1 MMVRDITHQFGEK
14 IQTVSLTSSTSVRN
28 EQLQTAFGDLVTANL
43 LKQWKERS
51 TNVPGKKTS
60 SPWPDHID
68 ISSVIPRSPTRYE
81 VTGYII
87 YLTSDQALQ
96 GGETR
101 REPITVTLE
110 QVGKTWNIV
119 AVETKL
125 TNNERLATTYQQ
137 PKQFEITYPTA
148 FIIDGTPTNGLL
160 FDSGLRTFSVNG
172 LFADAKNNFNGAWIT
187 VSATTSLKKP
197 GSCTSF
203 SDLTYIKPD
212 MIRQQKINGIT
223 FSTVTTSDAG
233 MSQYY
238 DTQAYRAVHNN
249 TCYEIALVVHTTNAE
264 VYSPPRQK
272 FDTRKAFTYLE
283 KILATF
289 RFLP

>member
-101 REPITVTLE
+101 REPITLTLE
-110 QVGKTWNIV
+110 QVGTAWNIV

-125 TNNERLATTYQQ
+125 TNNVRPTTTYQQ

-172 LFADAKNNFNGAWIT
+172 LFTDAKNNFNGAWIT

-212 MIRQQKINGIT
+212 MIRQQKINGII

-233 MSQYY
+233 MSHYY

-249 TCYEIALVVHTTNAE
+249 TCYEIALTVYTTNAG
-264 VYSPPRQK
+264 VYDPPRQA
-272 FDTRKAFTYLE
+272 FDIRIAFTYLE